1 MPLISRG
8 KSQANFRFNHRPMRL
23 GIYLVVLLSRL
34 GQYNQYLENVASR
47 LSHELRTPVAVVKSS
62 LENLELI
69 KNKNSQDANVFIGRA
84 QDGLARL
91 SHILQSMSEA
101 TRLEHLIERSDKQPI
116 ELVDFLNNY
125 LDSYS
130 HKGLQQK
137 SLNIDFTTEVS
148 QLTIGGSPE
157 LFAQMLDKILDNAV
171 DFAHSNTQIILMLN
185 KDESL
190 TVMNIGDGIPEGMAD
205 TLFDTMVS
213 VRKESENND
222 GLHLGLGL
230 HIAKMIAEFHG
241 LKIILQEQTQAAF
254 SDEQTKCVT
263 VSLNKSAN

>member
-1 MPLISRG
+1 
-8 KSQANFRFNHRPMRL
+8 
-23 GIYLVVLLSRL
+23 
-34 GQYNQYLENVASR
+34 
-47 LSHELRTPVAVVKSS
+47 
-62 LENLELI
+62 
-69 KNKNSQDANVFIGRA
+69 
-84 QDGLARL
+84 
-91 SHILQSMSEA
+91 
-101 TRLEHLIERSDKQPI
+101 
-116 ELVDFLNNY
+116 
-125 LDSYS
+125 
-130 HKGLQQK
+130 
-137 SLNIDFTTEVS
+137 
-148 QLTIGGSPE
+148 
-157 LFAQMLDKILDNAV
+157 MLDKILDNAV

-263 VSLNKSAN
+263 VSLNKSANWYNTNSDALIQLIAIQLLLN